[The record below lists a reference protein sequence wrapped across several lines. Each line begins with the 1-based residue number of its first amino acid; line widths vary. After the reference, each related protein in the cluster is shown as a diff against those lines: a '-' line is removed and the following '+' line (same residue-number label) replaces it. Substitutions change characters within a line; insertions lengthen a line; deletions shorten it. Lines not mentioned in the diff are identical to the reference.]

1 MEIIDGKKIAAEIK
15 AELKAKVDELKAKGA
30 SVGLATVLVG
40 DDPASHIY
48 VGNKIKTTKELG
60 IESFHHPLLAG
71 ATEDEIILL
80 IKNLNADARVSG
92 ILLQLPLPA
101 GQNAQKCI
109 EAIDPSKD
117 VDGLH
122 PYSSGRLTAA
132 KSWKEIEEQNLLLP
146 CTPLG
151 VITLLKKYKVEIAGK
166 NAVVVGRSNLVG
178 KPIALMLLAN
188 DATVTIAHSRTKN
201 LKEVCAQA
209 DILIAAIGKPKFITK
224 DFIKPG
230 AVVIDVGVNRL
241 AQGLCGDVDFED
253 ASKNAGLI
261 TPVPG
266 GVGQMTIAML
276 MKNTVAAAQ
285 KKIKLHN
292 TK

>member
-1 MEIIDGKKIAAEIK
+1 MEIIDGKKAAAEIK
-15 AELKAKVDELKAKGA
+15 TELKEKVNQLKSKGMQI
-30 SVGLATVLVG
+30 GLATILVG
-40 DDPASHIY
+40 DDPASHVY
-48 VGNKIKTTKELG
+48 VGNKIKTSKELG

-80 IKNLNADARVSG
+80 IKNLNNDTRVSG

-122 PYSSGRLTAA
+122 PYSSGKLSAA
-132 KSWKEIEEQNLLLP
+132 KNWGEIEEQNLLLP

-151 VITLLKKYKVEIAGK
+151 VITLLKKYNVEISGK

-201 LKEVCAQA
+201 LKEVCSQA

-224 DFIKPG
+224 DFIKKG
-230 AVVIDVGVNRL
+230 AVVIDVGMNRL
-241 AQGLCGDVDFED
+241 PQGLCGDVDFQGACEV
-253 ASKNAGLI
+253 AGFI

-285 KKIKLHN
+285 KKLK
-292 TK
+292 

>member
-1 MEIIDGKKIAAEIK
+1 
-15 AELKAKVDELKAKGA
+15 
-30 SVGLATVLVG
+30 
-40 DDPASHIY
+40 
-48 VGNKIKTTKELG
+48 
-60 IESFHHPLLAG
+60 
-71 ATEDEIILL
+71 
-80 IKNLNADARVSG
+80 
-92 ILLQLPLPA
+92 
-101 GQNAQKCI
+101 
-109 EAIDPSKD
+109 
-117 VDGLH
+117 LH
-122 PYSSGRLTAA
+122 PYSSGKFSAA

-276 MKNTVAAAQ
+276 MKNTVSASQ
-285 KKIKLHN
+285 KKIKLNN